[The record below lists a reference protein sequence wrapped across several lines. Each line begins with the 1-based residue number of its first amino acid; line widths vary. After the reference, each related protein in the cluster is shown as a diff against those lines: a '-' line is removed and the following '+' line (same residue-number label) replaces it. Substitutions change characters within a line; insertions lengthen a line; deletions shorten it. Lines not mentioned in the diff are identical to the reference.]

1 MKKLKILFGLV
12 VATLAF
18 TAISCPSPTN
28 PTEEEA
34 SLTGISVNSD
44 GAKTVF
50 AVGEDFSH
58 EGLIVKAVYTDS
70 SKKTLS
76 EGFTVN
82 LASANLDS
90 NGKIARSSADS
101 SAESSESSSESATSS
116 HRETAKVTV
125 SYESFTASYN
135 VTISDVITNLEVNVD
150 TDKVKTSYSVGDSL
164 DTTGV
169 TVKAFYG
176 DDDTTGEDVSSL
188 ATISAVFANDASA
201 DTTPFS
207 TENAGSFT
215 LKYTASVAGVSG
227 ESGEIS
233 VKVLGTDDS
242 GYDAPDLT
250 SYYKKYFVTTSSE
263 VAKFGITV
271 DTWSSGASAITNDD
285 GTLTLTSDSMWS
297 GVEGV
302 VAAFAG
308 LNAGTLANYEYVV
321 LTFDMSNFTV
331 SSGDGNNGVN
341 VKIPDVQLSIADNYV
356 KNSDGTYT
364 YYAKISDFNSASTA
378 TEFAL
383 IAGGSGTLVVKE
395 IYVAAT
401 EDPSTKAVTSIS
413 ISPTTASL
421 SANGTQ
427 QFTVKDSNQNDV
439 TSSATYTLSGDAATG
454 SSITE
459 AGLLTVGTTSGTLT
473 VKATYTVDG
482 TDFTAEATITV
493 LGTLTN
499 LITSVTFNKAYLAPN
514 WFAILDN
521 VTSLDDASKYVSI
534 EGTTV
539 SYKLPSG
546 LSGQWQAQL
555 KVNTDAS
562 ISKDDAW
569 YFSCKLSGVTGGYT
583 IKLNDSEE
591 LISQQTGTIS
601 DATEGITVSFSGT
614 ATSAFENIPI
624 MFDFGTCSEGTLV
637 ISDITLAKTN

>member
-50 AVGEDFSH
+50 AVGEDFSY
-58 EGLIVKAVYTDS
+58 EGLIVKAVYSDS

-101 SAESSESSSESATSS
+101 SAESATSS

-125 SYESFTASYN
+125 SYESFTASYD
-135 VTISDVITNLEVNVD
+135 VTISDVITKLEVTVD
-150 TDKVKTSYSVGDSL
+150 TETVKTSYSVGDSL
-164 DTTGV
+164 DKTGV

-188 ATISAVFANDASA
+188 VTISAVFTNDASA
-201 DTTPFS
+201 DTTPFT

-215 LKYTASVAGVSG
+215 LKYTASLAGVSG
-227 ESGEIS
+227 ESGEITI
-233 VKVLGTDDS
+233 KVLGTDDS

-271 DTWSSGASAITNDD
+271 DTWSSGASATTNDD
-285 GTLTLTSDSMWS
+285 GTLTLTSASMWS

-302 VAAFAG
+302 VAAFVG

-413 ISPTTASL
+413 ISPTAASL

-482 TDFTAEATITV
+482 SDFTAEATITV
-493 LGTLTN
+493 LGDITN
-499 LITSVTFNKAYLAPN
+499 LITSATVTTFAAYSGWNDANVAATGSFSEGWTWELANATDGQWKAQFKISTDADI
-514 WFAILDN
+514 AKDDN
-521 VTSLDDASKYVSI
+521 YYFSVNLKSTVDMSNITVKFDDEKQIVYDTSTSLTA
-534 EGTTV
+534 
-539 SYKLPSG
+539 
-546 LSGQWQAQL
+546 
-555 KVNTDAS
+555 NTE
-562 ISKDDAW
+562 K
-569 YFSCKLSGVTGGYT
+569 T
-583 IKLNDSEE
+583 I
-591 LISQQTGTIS
+591 T
-601 DATEGITVSFSGT
+601 FSGT
-614 ATSAFENIPI
+614 SEVDAENITI
-624 MFDFGTCSEGTLV
+624 VLDFGNNPATTLE